1 MSRLIALC
9 DCNNFFVS
17 CERIHRPDL
26 DGKPVVVLS
35 ANDGCIISRSQEVKD
50 LGVKMGEPFYKYK
63 RYLERHGTAVFSTDF
78 PFYRRVSK
86 EVMAT
91 LSRYTDTLEVYSV
104 DEAFMNM
111 SIAAIS
117 DVNRYAAEIRDA
129 VYKSTRIPISIGI
142 APTRTLAKLAS
153 DYSKKHPETGG
164 IYNFSECGDW
174 QEFLKNT
181 PAQDVWGIGRRSGD
195 FLRRNKVKTAFDYMA
210 LDDLILK
217 KERGIGGL
225 YTAWELR
232 GTPCV
237 RFERS
242 AAKKSIQVARS
253 FGREVYSEEDLR
265 DPVTQFI
272 GMAASEMRRQG
283 SRAGSVR
290 VMIRSGWYS
299 EDYYANS
306 AEHRTRAPLSD
317 DGDLVAVALEL
328 LSGIYKKGPAYKKAG
343 VLLGDFSSAAC
354 VQGALFEEWESDGE
368 RDSKRRLLK
377 SIETIN
383 AEIGYRAVR
392 PALYWKAREE
402 PAKWLPNQNWKA
414 ERNLGAANKTGD
426 IPSHSFRVYGL
437 DRNRLHDDAAAAD
450 EALRY

>member
-17 CERIHRPDL
+17 CERRHRPDL

-78 PFYRRVSK
+78 PFYRRISG

-91 LSRYTDTLEVYSV
+91 LARYTDTLEVYSV
-104 DEAFMNM
+104 DEAFLNM
-111 SIAAIS
+111 SIATVS
-117 DVNRYAAEIRDA
+117 DVGRYAAEIREA
-129 VYKSTRIPISIGI
+129 VYRSTRIPISIGI
-142 APTRTLAKLAS
+142 ASTRTLAKLAS

-164 IYNFSECGDW
+164 IYNLSECCDK
-174 QEFLKNT
+174 QEFLKNL
-181 PAQDVWGIGRRSGD
+181 PAPEVWGIGRRSGD
-195 FLRRNKVKTAFDYMA
+195 FLRRHNVKTAYDYMA

-217 KERGIGGL
+217 RERGIGGL
-225 YTAWELR
+225 HTAWELR
-232 GTPCV
+232 GIPCV

-253 FGREVYSEEDLR
+253 FGRELYSEEDLR
-265 DPVTQFI
+265 DPVTQFM

-290 VMIRSGWYS
+290 VMIRSGWYAG
-299 EDYYANS
+299 DYYANS
-306 AEHRTRAPLSD
+306 AELRLRAPLSD
-317 DGDLVAVALEL
+317 DGELVSAALEL
-328 LSGIYKKGPAYKKAG
+328 LSGIYKNGPAYKKAG

-354 VQGALFEEWESDGE
+354 RQSALFEEWESDGE

-377 SIETIN
+377 SIEAIN
-383 AEIGYRAVR
+383 AEIGCRAVR
-392 PALYWKAREE
+392 PALYWKSPEE
-402 PAKWLPNQNWKA
+402 SVKWQPNQNWKA
-414 ERNLGAANKTGD
+414 DRNLGAANKTGD

-437 DRNRLHDDAAAAD
+437 DRQRLHDAAAAD
-450 EALRY
+450 DALRY

>member
-17 CERIHRPDL
+17 CERIYRPDL

-35 ANDGCIISRSQEVKD
+35 ANDGCIISRSQEAKD

-63 RYLERHGTAVFSTDF
+63 RYLESRGAAVFSTDF
-78 PFYRRVSK
+78 QFYRRVSK

-91 LSRYTDTLEVYSV
+91 LARYTDTLEVYSV

-111 SIAAIS
+111 SIAAVS
-117 DVNRYAAEIRDA
+117 DINRYAAEIRGA
-129 VYKSTRIPISIGI
+129 VYKSTRIPISIGL

-164 IYNFSECGDW
+164 IYNFSECGDR
-174 QEFLKNT
+174 QAFLRNI

-195 FLRRNKVKTAFDYMA
+195 FLRRHKVKTAFDYMA

-217 KERGIGGL
+217 RERGIGGL

-232 GTPCV
+232 GIPCV
-237 RFERS
+237 RFERG

-253 FGREVYSEEDLR
+253 FGQEVYSEEELR

-290 VMIRSGWYS
+290 VMIRSGWYR

-306 AEHRTRAPLSD
+306 AEYHPRAPLSD
-317 DGDLVAVALEL
+317 DGDLVATALGL
-328 LSGIYKKGPAYKKAG
+328 LSGIYKKGPAYRKAG
-343 VLLGDFSSAAC
+343 VLLGDFSSATC
-354 VQGALFEEWESDGE
+354 RQGVLFDEWGADGE

-377 SIETIN
+377 SIEAIN

-392 PALYWKAREE
+392 PALYWKTPEE
-402 PAKWLPNQNWKA
+402 PVKWLPNQNWKA

-437 DRNRLHDDAAAAD
+437 DRHGLHDAAAAD
-450 EALRY
+450 EALPY